1 MKKRTSRAY
10 FVRTRPGGTAEL
22 PSGGGRP
29 RTGSRRKRASRSMSS
44 TKHSSRPPSPTPL
57 PPQSPIR
64 KDEEK
69 QFEEVGSFQE
79 TVPEPMSS
87 SMSLGEVAPTRKGKA
102 KLRTKKRDVHGID
115 IGGDIFSALDS
126 PSNVTSKGDKL
137 HVGDSSFDIE
147 GSDEH
152 KPTQDTKQGA
162 GKESSGDGKISADV
176 DDDML
181 LTQQTNEDQE
191 DVEGSMQLDHDL
203 ESAFE
208 GSHGG
213 SFHDSRTEKESVDLL
228 IENMNVISTAPSIDA
243 TVQEDQLDT
252 EAKMQKASHSRSMHS
267 IDDNA
272 SAASI
277 ESLSQT
283 VKSQNLMHEEAHFTQ
298 SPSGVSAGDILGG
311 MNENKTTAKSSNKK
325 GAKTTTQ
332 TRGKTTKQLHQRKA
346 SNHSMESDDNVDTKV
361 SSNEKYAKSTIPQ
374 NQEDKSPLPAQESK
388 DAKVEEE
395 KQKES
400 EETKEKVASMTEK
413 EKKKR

>member
-44 TKHSSRPPSPTPL
+44 PKHSSRPPSPTPL

-69 QFEEVGSFQE
+69 QFEEVESFQE

-87 SMSLGEVAPTRKGKA
+87 SMSLGEAAPTRKGKA

-152 KPTQDTKQGA
+152 KPNQDTKQGA
-162 GKESSGDGKISADV
+162 GKISADV

-203 ESAFE
+203 ESTFE

-213 SFHDSRTEKESVDLL
+213 SFHDSRTENESVDLL

-243 TVQEDQLDT
+243 TAQGDQLDT

-267 IDDNA
+267 MDDNA

-283 VKSQNLMHEEAHFTQ
+283 VKSQNLMHEEAHFAQ

-332 TRGKTTKQLHQRKA
+332 TRGKTTKQLHLRKA
-346 SNHSMESDDNVDTKV
+346 SNQSMESDDNVDTKV
-361 SSNEKYAKSTIPQ
+361 SSNEKYVKNTKPL

-395 KQKES
+395 KQKEL

-413 EKKKR
+413 ERKKR